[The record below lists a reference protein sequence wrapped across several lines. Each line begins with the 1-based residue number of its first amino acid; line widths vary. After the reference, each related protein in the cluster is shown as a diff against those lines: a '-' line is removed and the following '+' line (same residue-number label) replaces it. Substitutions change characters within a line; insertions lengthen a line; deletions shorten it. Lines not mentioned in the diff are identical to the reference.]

1 MGKLLV
7 LEQPRQVGFEEYE
20 ERTIESN
27 EVRIKTLYTGIS
39 AGTELTS
46 YRGTSPFFTKKWD
59 LSNKI
64 FEKDAETSWSYPLKQ
79 WGYEEVGEVIE
90 IGSDVKKVQTGDV
103 IFGTWGHKSTHIAE
117 EGYASDRILHKE
129 LEPICGIFSHIGAI
143 GINAILDAN
152 IHVSETV
159 AVFGQGVPGQIVT
172 QLAKLNGAK
181 VIAVDLDDTRLAA
194 AKRFGAD
201 VTINSKKCDT
211 SKEIKEITKGLG
223 ADVAI
228 EISGSHAALH
238 EAIRCTA
245 YSGRVVASG
254 FLQGEPKGL
263 FLGEEFHH
271 NRINLVCS
279 QISGVDPSLSYRWNR
294 LRLNHTIM
302 DLQKEGK
309 LDLEGLI
316 THVIPF
322 DNAAKA
328 YETLDNGTEEVLQM
342 VLCLTGVDRR

>member
-7 LEQPRQVGFEEYE
+7 LEQPKKVGYEEYE
-20 ERTIESN
+20 ERALESN

-46 YRGTSPFFTKKWD
+46 YRGTSPFFSKKWD
-59 LSNKI
+59 LNNRI
-64 FEKDAETSWSYPLKQ
+64 FEKDVETSWSYPLKQ
-79 WGYEEVGEVIE
+79 WGYEEVGEVVE
-90 IGSDVKKVQTGDV
+90 KGSEVNKVQVGNI
-103 IFGTWGHKSTHIAE
+103 IFGTWGHKSTHIAD
-117 EGYASDRILHKE
+117 EGFASDRKLHKE
-129 LEPICGIFSHIGAI
+129 LDPICGIFSHIGAI

-201 VTINSKKCDT
+201 ITINSKKCDA

-223 ADVAI
+223 ADAAI
-228 EISGSHAALH
+228 EISGSSIALH
-238 EAIRCTA
+238 EAIRCVA

-294 LRLNHTIM
+294 LRLNHTVM

-309 LDLEGLI
+309 LDLKGLI

-322 DNAAKA
+322 DTAAKA
-328 YETLDNGTEEVLQM
+328 YETLDNGAEKVLQM
-342 VLCLTGVDRR
+342 VLSLTDAERR

>member
-1 MGKLLV
+1 MGKVLV
-7 LEQPRQVGFEEYE
+7 LKEPKKVDYEEYE
-20 ERTIESN
+20 EKELADDQ
-27 EVRIKTLYTGIS
+27 VRIQTLYTGIS

-46 YRGTSPFFTKKWD
+46 YRGTSPFFSKKWD
-59 LSNKI
+59 IDNRI
-64 FEKDAETSWSYPLKQ
+64 FEKEMETSWSYPLRV
-79 WGYEEVGEVIE
+79 WGYEEVGRVVE
-90 IGSDVKKVQTGDV
+90 IGKEVKTVEIGDV

-117 EGYASDRILHKE
+117 ESFARDRKLHKE
-129 LEPICGIFSHIGAI
+129 LDPICGIFSHIGAI

-152 IHVSETV
+152 IHVGETV

-172 QLAKLNGAK
+172 QLAKLNGAR
-181 VIAVDLDDTRLAA
+181 VIAVDLDDSRLAF
-194 AKRFGAD
+194 AKKLGAD
-201 VTINSKKCDT
+201 ITINSGKCDA

-228 EISGSHAALH
+228 EISGSSRALH
-238 EAIRCTA
+238 DAIRCVA

-263 FLGEEFHH
+263 YLGEEFHH

-294 LRLNHTIM
+294 LRLNNTVM

-309 LDLEGLI
+309 LNLKGLI
-316 THVIPF
+316 THVVPF
-322 DNAAKA
+322 GEAAKA
-328 YETLDNGTEEVLQM
+328 YETLDTSTDVLQM
-342 VLCLTGVDRR
+342 VLSLE

>member
-1 MGKLLV
+1 MGQLLV
-7 LEQPRQVGFEEYE
+7 LEQPGKVGYEDYE
-20 ERTIESN
+20 ERPLESN
-27 EVRIKTLYTGIS
+27 EVRIKTLFTGIS

-46 YRGTSPFFTKKWD
+46 YRGTSPFFNKKWD
-59 LSNKI
+59 PGKRI
-64 FEKDAETSWSYPLKQ
+64 FEKQTESSWSYPLKQ
-79 WGYEEVGEVIE
+79 WGYEEVGEVVE
-90 IGSDVKKVQTGDV
+90 IGSSVKQVQLVDI

-117 EGYASDRILHKE
+117 EAFAADRKL
-129 LEPICGIFSHIGAI
+129 LEDLDPVCGIFSHIGAI

-181 VIAVDLDDTRLAA
+181 VIAVDLDDTRLAV
-194 AKRFGAD
+194 AKKFGAD
-201 VTINSKKCDT
+201 LVLNSQKCDA
-211 SKEIKEITKGLG
+211 SGEIKEITKGLG

-228 EISGSHAALH
+228 EISGSPVALH
-238 EAIRCTA
+238 EAIRSVA

-254 FLQGEPKGL
+254 FFQGEPKGL

-279 QISGVDPSLSYRWNR
+279 QISGVDPALSYRWNR
-294 LRLNHTIM
+294 LRLNRTVM
-302 DLQKEGK
+302 NLQMEGK
-309 LDLEGLI
+309 LNLKGLI

-322 DNAAKA
+322 KEAAKA
-328 YETLDNGTEEVLQM
+328 YETLDKGAAEVLQM
-342 VLCLTGVDRR
+342 VLELKN

>member
-7 LEQPRQVGFEEYE
+7 LKQPKQIGFEEYE
-20 ERTIESN
+20 ERELLSN

-46 YRGTSPFFTKKWD
+46 YRGTSPFLNKKWD
-59 LSNKI
+59 VNNRI
-64 FEKDAETSWSYPLKQ
+64 FEKELETSWTFPLKQ

-90 IGSDVKKVQTGDV
+90 TGSAVTRVQVGDI
-103 IFGTWGHKSTHIAE
+103 IFGTWGHRSTHIAE
-117 EGYASDRILHKE
+117 EGFAADRKLHKE
-129 LEPICGIFSHIGAI
+129 LDPICGIFSHIGAI

-181 VIAVDLDDTRLAA
+181 VIAVDLDDTRLAVS
-194 AKRFGAD
+194 KKFGAD
-201 VTINSKKCDT
+201 ITINSKKCDA

-228 EISGSHAALH
+228 EISGSPIALH
-238 EAIRCTA
+238 EAIRCAA

-254 FLQGEPKGL
+254 FMQGEPRGL

-271 NRINLVCS
+271 NRINLICS
-279 QISGVDPSLSYRWNR
+279 QISGVDPALSNRWNR
-294 LRLNHTIM
+294 LRLNHTVM

-309 LDLEGLI
+309 LDLKGLI
-316 THVIPF
+316 THIIPF
-322 DNAAKA
+322 DDAARA
-328 YETLDNGTEEVLQM
+328 YETLDTGAEQVLQM
-342 VLCLTGVDRR
+342 VLSLSDTERR

>member
-1 MGKLLV
+1 MIMGKLLV
-7 LEQPRQVGFEEYE
+7 LKEPKKVQFEEYE
-20 ERTIESN
+20 EKELGSN
-27 EVRIKTLYTGIS
+27 EVRIQTLFTGIS

-46 YRGTSPFFTKKWD
+46 YRGTSPFFSKKWD
-59 LSNKI
+59 VTNRI
-64 FEKDAETSWSYPLKQ
+64 FEKETETSWTYPLKQ
-79 WGYEEVGEVIE
+79 WGYEEVGKVIE
-90 IGSDVKKVQTGDV
+90 VGSEVKSVEVGEI

-117 EGYASDRILHKE
+117 ESFARDRKLHKE
-129 LEPICGIFSHIGAI
+129 LDPICGIFSHIGAI

-152 IHVSETV
+152 IHVGETV
-159 AVFGQGVPGQIVT
+159 AIFGQGVPGQIVT

-181 VIAVDLDDTRLAA
+181 VIAVDLDDTRLAF
-194 AKRFGAD
+194 AKKLGAD
-201 VTINSKKCDT
+201 FTLNSAKCDA

-228 EISGSHAALH
+228 EISGSSMALH
-238 EAIRCTA
+238 EAIRCTT

-254 FLQGEPKGL
+254 FFQGEPKEL

-294 LRLNHTIM
+294 LRLNHTVM

-309 LDLEGLI
+309 LNLKGLI
-316 THVIPF
+316 THVISF
-322 DNAAKA
+322 EDAAKA

-342 VLCLTGVDRR
+342 VLSLE